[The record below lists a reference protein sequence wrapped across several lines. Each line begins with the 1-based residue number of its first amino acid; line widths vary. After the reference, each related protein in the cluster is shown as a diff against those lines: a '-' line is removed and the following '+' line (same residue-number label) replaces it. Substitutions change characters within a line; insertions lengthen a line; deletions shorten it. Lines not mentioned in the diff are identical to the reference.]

1 MVQNAVLSNIFGIS
15 YTTLLATADNVR
27 QDPITALVEQYQR
40 IMVAQPPWPPLIAL
54 PQPGAPVDRSKAD
67 FKAPHLYCGIALLL

>member
-1 MVQNAVLSNIFGIS
+1 MVQNTLLSNIFDIS
-15 YTTLLATADNVR
+15 YTTLLATADNIR

-40 IMVAQPPWPPLIAL
+40 MMAAQPPRPPLTAL

-67 FKAPHLYCGIALLL
+67 FNISHLYCGIALLL